1 MKSITQIAAKYKS
14 PQHGCGAKKLPQ
26 YTGTPSIDPFFLSLM
41 VQLKFYIKKFQIEPL
56 YI

>member
-26 YTGTPSIDPFFLSLM
+26 YTGTPSIDPFLLSLK
-41 VQLKFYIKKFQIEPL
+41 V
-56 YI
+56 